1 MTTNDKVIDIFDFIY
16 TDEEETEP
24 QKQAVT
30 VDKAL
35 FDCLNSKSD
44 VDISYIAKKAGV
56 SVSEAVSKLKGAI
69 FQDPAFFENAASYS
83 KTEGWVV
90 SQRYLSGN
98 AREKLKIAESMNKR
112 FRGKFLSNIDALKK
126 ILPPRVEIDDI
137 HLNLGASWI
146 STDEITSFICYF
158 LNLKYAPEVYYYEDL
173 KRYKIQQTAESK
185 TSVLNT
191 ITYGVSEERGTEV
204 NRYRHQYLTALD
216 IIEDTLNAKSVK
228 VCDNIPTKKGSAIV
242 YEPVINQN
250 KTVEA
255 IEKQKAILEA
265 FKDYV
270 YSTPQR
276 VARFEGYYN
285 DKMVGYTYSAY
296 NGDFLSLK
304 ELNPDVVLYKHQRD
318 AVARVLL
325 SGGNVLFC
333 HDVGTGKTYEM
344 IISVHELYRMDIS
357 RKNMIV
363 VPNNVL
369 KATVNSHRYLYKDD
383 KILAV
388 YPKDFTPENRNKV
401 LEEIKNGDYVAV
413 YMAYSSFDMI
423 VMSKQYYV
431 DKLSGEIRT
440 TRAAAYNTNNKHEKA
455 ALEAKERRLSKQLL
469 KYIEEEKDCPWLSFE
484 KLGINTLV
492 VDEAHNYKNIPI
504 RTSATGVVGLGG
516 GSSKKCREMLEKV
529 HNVDRVIFA
538 TGTPLTNSLADLF
551 AFQSYLQPN
560 VLKYHNIDTFDAW
573 INTFGK
579 RETSVECD
587 VDANSSSLRTTT
599 RFSSFHN
606 LDELMSLFT
615 QVCDYHHMPKD
626 EEGLP
631 KFEGYIDI
639 TLLKTKAQT
648 RYINEL
654 SKRTERVRSK
664 KVSRTEDNLLKI
676 TVDGRMCALDER
688 MVDEYAQRDYTEDCK
703 IDACARNVYKMHLK
717 HPQSVQIVFSDIGT
731 PKSAF
736 NVYDELAYSLT
747 ELGMARS
754 QIAFIHDATSEK
766 ARSELFSAMNKG
778 KIKVVI
784 GSTPK
789 LGVGVNVQERLV
801 AIHHLSVPWKPS
813 DMVQRE
819 GRILRKGNT
828 SEQIYIFRY
837 ITKGSFDSY
846 LWQILKNKQQFI
858 SSFLSGTSAGRD
870 MDDIDG
876 AVLNYAEIVALAVGN
891 PLIKKRFEIANKLD
905 RTKISCRSRQ
915 REMQQLRAVI
925 DATPKKISKLDKLA
939 NLAAWDYELYTK
951 MKESVPNEERISFGD
966 ELLASLTEHVGKETE
981 RIFTTY
987 QGFGVYLPEKM
998 HAEDKYILIKSANG
1012 GVYRCDMGEDKTPMG
1027 CSKTIDYLLDHLGE
1041 RADNLRSQAKHARKQ
1056 LREAKEDLGKDNPY
1070 LAEIERL
1077 SNELAEVDK
1086 ELESAL
1092 AEVA

>member
-1 MTTNDKVIDIFDFIY
+1 MATNNDVIDIFNVLCE
-16 TDEEETEP
+16 DEEQEIPSE
-24 QKQAVT
+24 KQASA
-30 VDKAL
+30 VDEAL
-35 FDCLNSKSD
+35 FECLNSKNA
-44 VDISYIAKKAGV
+44 VDMSYIAKKAGV
-56 SVSEAVSKLKGAI
+56 SLSEAVERLRGAV
-69 FQDPAFFENAASYS
+69 FQDPAVFENASAYN

-90 SQRYLSGN
+90 SQKYLSGN
-98 AREKLKIAESMNKR
+98 AREKLKLAEAMNKR
-112 FRGKFLSNIDALKK
+112 FRGKFQANVDALKK

-137 HLNLGASWI
+137 HLNLGAAWI
-146 STDEITSFICYF
+146 STDEIVSFICYLLK
-158 LNLKYAPEVYYYEDL
+158 LNNAPEVYYYEDL
-173 KRYKIQQTAESK
+173 KRYKIKETSESK
-185 TSVLNT
+185 LSVLNT
-191 ITYGVSEERGTEV
+191 TTYGVSEERGGKI

-216 IIEDTLNAKSVK
+216 IIENTLNAKSVK
-228 VCDNIPTKKGSAIV
+228 VCDNVPTRKGGEIV
-242 YEPVINQN
+242 YEPVVNQI
-250 KTVEA
+250 KTIEA
-255 IEKQKAILEA
+255 MEKQKAILEA

-276 VARFEGYYN
+276 IARFEEYYN

-304 ELNPDVVLYKHQRD
+304 DLNPQVSLYKHQRD

-344 IISVHELYRMDIS
+344 IISVHELYRMGIS

-369 KATVNSHRYLYKDD
+369 KATVNTHRYLYKDD
-383 KILAV
+383 NILAV
-388 YPKDFTPENRNKV
+388 YPKDFTPSSRNEI
-401 LEEIKNGDYVAV
+401 LEEIKNGDYTAV

-431 DKLSGEIRT
+431 DKLSNEIRAI
-440 TRAAAYNTNNKHEKA
+440 RAAAYNTGNVYEKA
-455 ALEAKERRLSKQLL
+455 ALEAKEKRLGKQLA
-469 KYIEEEKDCPWLSFE
+469 KYVEEENDCPWLSFE

-504 RTSATGVVGLGG
+504 RTSATGIVGLGG
-516 GSSKKCREMLEKV
+516 GSSKKCREMLEKA
-529 HNVDRVIFA
+529 HNVERVIFA

-560 VLKYHNIDTFDAW
+560 VLKYHNIDTFDSW

-606 LDELMSLFT
+606 LDELMSLFA
-615 QVCDYHHMPKD
+615 QVCDYHQMPKD

-631 KFEGYIDI
+631 KFNGYIDI
-639 TLLKTKAQT
+639 TLPKTKAQT
-648 RYINEL
+648 RYINQL
-654 SKRTERVRSK
+654 SKRTEAVRSK

-676 TVDGRMCALDER
+676 TVDGKMCALDER

-703 IDACARNVYKMHLK
+703 IDACARNVFRINRKY
-717 HPQSVQIVFSDIGT
+717 PEFVQIVFSDIGT

-736 NVYDELAYSLT
+736 NVYDELVYSLT
-747 ELGMARS
+747 SLGMARS
-754 QIAFIHDATSEK
+754 EIAFIHDATSEK
-766 ARSELFSAMNKG
+766 ARAELFHAMNKG

-784 GSTPK
+784 GSTAK
-789 LGVGVNVQERLV
+789 LGVGVNVQERLI

-828 SEQIYIFRY
+828 SEEIYIFRY

-876 AVLNYAEIVALAVGN
+876 AVLNYAEIVALAAGN
-891 PLIKKRFEIANKLD
+891 PLIKRRFELANELD
-905 RTKISCRSRQ
+905 RAKISCRSRQ
-915 REMQQLRAVI
+915 KEMQQLRAVI
-925 DATPKKISKLDKLA
+925 ETTPQKVSRLDKLA
-939 NLAAWDYELYTK
+939 KIAAKDWELYSK
-951 MKESVPNEERISFGD
+951 MKESIPNEERIAFGD
-966 ELLASLTEHVGKETE
+966 ELLASLAEHADNEKE
-981 RIFTTY
+981 RLFTTY

-998 HAEDKYILIKSANG
+998 QEDKHILIKSANG
-1012 GVYRCDMGEDKTPMG
+1012 GVYRCDMGENKTPMG
-1027 CSKTIDYLLDHLGE
+1027 CSKTIDYLLEHLGE
-1041 RADNLRSQAKHARKQ
+1041 RAENLRSQSRQARKQ
-1056 LREAKEDLGKDNPY
+1056 IKEATADLDRDNPY
-1070 LAEIERL
+1070 LADIDRL
-1077 SNELAEVDK
+1077 SAELARVDK
-1086 ELESAL
+1086 ELELSFT
-1092 AEVA
+1092 EVA